1 MALHWH
7 LHSSNRCQSYL
18 QRHPPWIQDLHH
30 SFMAHWPLPLYSSSL
45 RDTKFSSSHTRVRQV
60 QISPELKALPQKQ
73 QHRHLAQA
81 RTPRLLHPTST
92 CPSTF
97 QHLCNIPH
105 LSTQIPSPRL
115 VHHCWPIWW
124 HASNTLWMAS
134 LFLFPHPKSSSGQSA
149 PIYLQEQLQT

>member
-1 MALHWH
+1 M
-7 LHSSNRCQSYL
+7 SIT
-18 QRHPPWIQDLHH
+18 PPKTSLLLSAASPQPHGSLT
-30 SFMAHWPLPLYSSSL
+30 SSSL
-45 RDTKFSSSHTRVRQV
+45 SFQSPRHQIFFLSHKSQTSS
-60 QISPELKALPQKQ
+60 ISPELKVLPQKQ

-115 VHHCWPIWW
+115 AHHCWPIWW

-134 LFLFPHPKSSSGQSA
+134 PFLLPHPKSISGQSA
-149 PIYLQEQLQT
+149 PIYLQEQLQHRYTPSVHLD